1 MYEQVSLRQHI
12 SQVYHATYFACQ
24 DYPHELAYLCM
35 ENIASEVSEILREI
49 LSWVWKVASK
59 VTLFAIWA
67 LLALIILPCV
77 FVAGHIYPLWQEWGE
92 EF

>member
-1 MYEQVSLRQHI
+1 
-12 SQVYHATYFACQ
+12 
-24 DYPHELAYLCM
+24 M
-35 ENIASEVSEILREI
+35 ETIGADAFEIVREI
-49 LSWVWKVASK
+49 LSGIWTVAAK
-59 VTLFAIWA
+59 VTLFGVWA